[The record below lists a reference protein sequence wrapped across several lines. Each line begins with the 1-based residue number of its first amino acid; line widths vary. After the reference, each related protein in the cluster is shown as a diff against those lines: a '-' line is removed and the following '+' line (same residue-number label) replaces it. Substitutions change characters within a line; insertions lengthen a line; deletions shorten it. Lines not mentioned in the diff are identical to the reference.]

1 MQISENGLA
10 LIRRFEGCSL
20 AAYLCPAGKWT
31 VGYGWTQPVDG
42 RPVQRGMK
50 ISQAQAERL
59 LRCGV
64 VQYEQAVSRV
74 VRVPLTQN
82 QFDALVSLAY
92 NIGPLAFSTSTLV
105 RMLNAGNYAG
115 AADQFLRWNKSG
127 KKILPGLVARRG
139 AERELFLS

>member
-1 MQISENGLA
+1 VQISENGLA

-20 AAYLCPAGKWT
+20 VAYLCPAGKWT
-31 VGYGWTQPVDG
+31 VGYGWTQPVGG

-105 RMLNAGNYAG
+105 RMLNAGNYTG